1 VADAN
6 NGEARRLDFQAASFL
21 NGAKLPRILTVNA
34 SGQVSTDDAGP
45 GARIDLN
52 DVIVFPALVNSHDH
66 LEFDLY
72 PALGDPP
79 YTDVDEWARDV
90 HERYAPVVS
99 TVEGLSPEL
108 RRYWG
113 LLRNLSWGVT
123 TVMDHAPLYKA
134 VSCKLPIRTIQ
145 PFRFVHRADTRWAWL
160 RARCKR
166 GDGPLVFHVGE
177 GCSDKVARRS
187 ARFLLWLKGCGPL
200 IGVHGISLD
209 ADDARC
215 LDALV
220 WCPAS
225 NFFLFN
231 QTADVASLK
240 GATAILLGTDA
251 SISAQGTI
259 WDHLRIAR
267 DCGGL
272 GDAELFNSVTTTAT
286 RMWGLENTGDLVI
299 ARRRHADLW
308 ESLYQTTVADICAVI
323 SQKRLALMSED
334 FYHEMALDGWH
345 DNYRAIRIGDVN
357 QRIYCPS
364 PELLASLASIE
375 DAPLALR

>member
-1 VADAN
+1 MAHTTKSK
-6 NGEARRLDFQAASFL
+6 ARRLNLHAASFL
-21 NGAKLPRILTVNA
+21 NGAKLPRILTLNA
-34 SGQVSTDDAGP
+34 SGQVTTDDASP
-45 GARIDLN
+45 AARIDLD
-52 DVIVFPALVNSHDH
+52 DVVVFPALVNSHEH

-72 PALGDPP
+72 PTLGDPP
-79 YTDVDEWARDV
+79 YTDVDEWAKDV
-90 HERYAPVVS
+90 HERYAPLVS
-99 TVEGLSPEL
+99 KVEGVSPEL

-123 TVMDHAPLYKA
+123 TLMDHGEPPNKI
-134 VSCKLPIRTIQ
+134 SCKLPVRTIQ

-160 RARCKR
+160 RARYKR

-177 GCSDKVARRS
+177 GRSDKVARRS
-187 ARFLLWLKGCGPL
+187 ARFLRRLKDCGPL

-209 ADDARC
+209 ADDVRC

-240 GATAILLGTDA
+240 GATAILFGTDS

-267 DCGGL
+267 ACGGL
-272 GDAELFNSVTTTAT
+272 SDAELLNSVTTTAT

-299 ARRRHADLW
+299 ARRRHANPW
-308 ESLYQTTVADICAVI
+308 ESLYQITAADICAVI
-323 SQKRLALMSED
+323 SQNRLVLMSED
-334 FYHEMALDGWH
+334 FYHDIALGSWNDT
-345 DNYRAIRIGDVN
+345 YKAIKISDSR

-364 PELLASLASIE
+364 STLLSSLAAIE
-375 DAPLALR
+375 GVPLVLQ